1 MINNVSEPVNCVFP
15 GSLYIYKTTKCTRIL
30 KITQLLRNVTYW
42 NLPISKIKTIYIKLY
57 FQNSAFNLQMERP
70 ASDNIS
76 VLSADMENL
85 TVVNQ
90 QAVNTERG
98 MFLFLNINQ

>member
-1 MINNVSEPVNCVFP
+1 
-15 GSLYIYKTTKCTRIL
+15 
-30 KITQLLRNVTYW
+30 
-42 NLPISKIKTIYIKLY
+42 
-57 FQNSAFNLQMERP
+57 MEQP

-85 TVVNQ
+85 TVLNQ

-98 MFLFLNINQ
+98 MFISLNINQ